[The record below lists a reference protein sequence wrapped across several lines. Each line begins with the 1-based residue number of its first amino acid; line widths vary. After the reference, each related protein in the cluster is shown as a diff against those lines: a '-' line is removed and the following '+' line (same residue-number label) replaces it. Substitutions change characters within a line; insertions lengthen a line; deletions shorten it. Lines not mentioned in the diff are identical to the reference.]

1 MRTAQTRPG
10 LFSHKQTRPSLRPAV
25 PEPPPASLLPAER
38 LRGGERRPHPVG
50 IGVNSV
56 GRGLWDHRVQP
67 TSEPHHAKYSTAL
80 SATSG
85 LPQNTSRLGDSPT
98 PGQRIPSSPWKRP
111 RSPQRAAPWLPE
123 SPGRRG
129 RPSPLAGALS
139 PGRRGRGGR
148 AAPAPPWA
156 PPSPLPAPPPA
167 CGGAAPPRGPARARG
182 HTRARAARP
191 AGQLAVSGGGHC
203 AAGPRATPGPSGRR
217 PGRGGGARTGALR
230 LRPGAGRVRLRG
242 CGRRRSGV
250 RRRRAAG
257 EGGVRPCPGAAVS
270 RGAWALGRS
279 APSSGTRVGLGR
291 QAMAPGYPSPSSRE
305 TSPQL
310 RPRFLRGDAER
321 AASCGCYEDRGIAA
335 PSPSRG
341 WWNSVKLK
349 LWAWRFESVLPVSVA
364 V

>member
-1 MRTAQTRPG
+1 MCPAQTRPG

-80 SATSG
+80 SATSR

-129 RPSPLAGALS
+129 RRWPLAGALS

-191 AGQLAVSGGGHC
+191 AGQLAVPRGGHC
-203 AAGPRATPGPSGRR
+203 ASGPRATPGPSGRR
-217 PGRGGGARTGALR
+217 LGRGGGGAYGGSAPAPRGGACPAARVWPARVGGPEAPRCRWGWGPAVPWGRRIPRGLSSWP
-230 LRPGAGRVRLRG
+230 LCPVQWDPCGAG
-242 CGRRRSGV
+242 
-250 RRRRAAG
+250 AAG
-257 EGGVRPCPGAAVS
+257 HG
-270 RGAWALGRS
+270 
-279 APSSGTRVGLGR
+279 SGL
-291 QAMAPGYPSPSSRE
+291 S
-305 TSPQL
+305 
-310 RPRFLRGDAER
+310 
-321 AASCGCYEDRGIAA
+321 
-335 PSPSRG
+335 
-341 WWNSVKLK
+341 
-349 LWAWRFESVLPVSVA
+349 
-364 V
+364 